1 MSFIEE
7 NKHLIPRAKELMGM
21 GFGRYKI
28 KEMLG
33 IKEHQARQ
41 LMQFISLGVDSE
53 QKINML
59 DSVVGRQKITDLM
72 RVARKETRET
82 ARQLGAMEELTQ
94 EMVNLLKEKNLTR
107 YTRRSVTPA
116 SLKEKFEK
124 KNNVGIIHLSDIH
137 FNELIDISGNKY
149 NFKVASARLCLLAQ
163 KAKEYFKSQNVKDV
177 LIAMTGDLIN
187 SDRRLD
193 ESTAMATNRTKAT
206 FLAID
211 ILQQF
216 ILDINQDFNVTVAH
230 VCGNESRIKDELGW
244 NKNVVT
250 DNYDHTIFYMLSML
264 FKGAKTVNFIE
275 GDESELVINIKG
287 MKILLMHGH
296 GCINGSIERSIEQLK
311 GRYASKG
318 IIIDY
323 VLFGHVH
330 SAYIGDH
337 FARSSSL
344 CGSNAYN
351 ERSLN
356 IRGRASQNIYIV
368 RDDKKIDGI
377 KVDLQITSGERY
389 CFDEELEEYNPKSA
403 EKSKSK
409 NVIFEVVV

>member
-137 FNELIDISGNKY
+137 FNELIDIGGNKY